1 MVGVNLADMLR
12 SLYWIPCKT
21 KRWYQKTFWHLI
33 HMAKINAWLL
43 YRPHFHWNE
52 KTHKDQKSML
62 QFSLDLS
69 EALIF
74 ANKVNPSSSKER
86 SPERWSSE
94 APTTGKSLLKH
105 CLSPVFVLAKS
116 HICQALLPTK
126 IDADYAVW
134 PAECSASHTRP
145 FSVHWLIATV
155 LLISMQNHRK

>member
-94 APTTGKSLLKH
+94 APTTGKKPTQTLPVTCVCSGQVAHLPSATTNKNRCRLCSMTCRMQCFSYKTFLCSLADRN
-105 CLSPVFVLAKS
+105 CF
-116 HICQALLPTK
+116 IDFYTK
-126 IDADYAVW
+126 
-134 PAECSASHTRP
+134 P
-145 FSVHWLIATV
+145 
-155 LLISMQNHRK
+155 